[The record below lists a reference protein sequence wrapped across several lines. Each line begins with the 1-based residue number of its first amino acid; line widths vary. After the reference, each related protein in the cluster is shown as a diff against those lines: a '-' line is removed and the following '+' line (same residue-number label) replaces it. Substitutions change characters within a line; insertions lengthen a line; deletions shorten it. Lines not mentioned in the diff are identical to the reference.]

1 MVVTAKD
8 LRFNISMLFDVLS
21 KKENIIITY
30 RNKPKA
36 KLIPYEENEFT
47 ENKENKLFGI
57 WKDRES
63 LTDVDSY
70 VRELRRGR
78 EF

>member
-8 LRFNISMLFDVLS
+8 LRFNISMLFDLLS
-21 KKENIIITY
+21 KKESIIITY

-36 KLIPYEENEFT
+36 KLIPYDENQ
-47 ENKENKLFGI
+47 NKKKDDKLFGI
-57 WKDRES
+57 WKDRDS
-63 LTDVDSY
+63 LDVDRY
-70 VRELRRGR
+70 VRELRKGR

>member
-8 LRFNISMLFDVLS
+8 LRFNISMLFDLLS
-21 KKENIIITY
+21 KKESIIITY

-36 KLIPYEENEFT
+36 KLIPYGENQ
-47 ENKENKLFGI
+47 NKKKEDKLFGM
-57 WKDRES
+57 WKDRDS
-63 LTDVDSY
+63 LDVDRY
-70 VRELRRGR
+70 VRELRKGR